1 MSVRAPVESETSR
14 DWVTIVAGLPRSGTS
29 MMMQILEAG
38 GLPVLTD
45 RIREADEDNPRGY
58 YEFEA
63 VKQTAEDASWLEQAQ
78 GKVVKMVYRLLYTLP
93 AGRSYRVVFTRRRLE
108 EVIAS
113 QDEMLRRHGTP
124 SSDVQEQQLV
134 GIYRRQL
141 SDVEKWLEDQPNFS
155 VLYVDYQ
162 DLLADPGPVIEE
174 INRFLGGELDTAA
187 MRRVPDRSLYR
198 QRR

>member
-1 MSVRAPVESETSR
+1 MSVGAPRVKARE
-14 DWVTIVAGLPRSGTS
+14 WVTIVAGLPRSGTS

-38 GLPVLTD
+38 GLSVLTD

-63 VKQTAEDASWLEQAQ
+63 VKQTAEDASWLEQAP

-93 AGRSYRVVFTRRRLE
+93 ADRSYRVVFTHRQLE

-124 SSDVQEQQLV
+124 TGELKERQLAD
-134 GIYRRQL
+134 IYRRQL
-141 SDVEKWLEDQPNFS
+141 SDVEKWLATQPNFS
-155 VLYVDYQ
+155 VLYVDYH
-162 DLLADPGPVIEE
+162 DLLADPATVIEE
-174 INRFLGGELDTAA
+174 INGFLGGDLDTEA
-187 MRRVPDRSLYR
+187 MLQVPDKRLYR